1 MTGLKIVV
9 AVEAVTLVLAVGLVL
24 QSEGHESFPKSVPVA
39 SPRPASAVAPVS
51 ISVDLGSRGTTLT
64 SAALAMGRGG
74 QAVASARHSRNSG
87 SAGFRSARV
96 RSSGRLA
103 G

>member
-9 AVEAVTLVLAVGLVL
+9 AIEAVTLVLAVGLVL
-24 QSEGHESFPKSVPVA
+24 HSEGQESFPKSVPVA
-39 SPRPASAVAPVS
+39 SPSPARAVATIS
-51 ISVDLGSRGTTLT
+51 LSVDLGSRGTTVT
-64 SAALAMGRGG
+64 SALTLGRGG
-74 QAVASARHSRNSG
+74 QAVAATRHRRDSG
-87 SAGFRSARV
+87 SAGFRPALV

>member
-9 AVEAVTLVLAVGLVL
+9 AIEAVTLVLAVGLVL
-24 QSEGHESFPKSVPVA
+24 HSEGQESFPKSVPVA

-64 SAALAMGRGG
+64 SAALAIRGG
-74 QAVASARHSRNSG
+74 QAVAAHRSRSG
-87 SAGFRSARV
+87 SAGFRPARA
-96 RSSGRLA
+96 RSSGGLA